1 MIHLLGALPPFL
13 VAAITLPDAPNVLAG
28 AAAGIC
34 LLSRA
39 DKQKGRTFIAAVV
52 LTATSSWFP
61 APAICLLAGM
71 YVSEALFADSP
82 RLRWARLVGAVL
94 CLQTVLLVIDYRGKL
109 PTQHTAP
116 LAALALAFAVI
127 SAFFA
132 GRRRAAADPLI
143 VALLSLLFLV
153 FILSVRLAALHFG
166 DYRQAVLV
174 VLTGFGAALAAVSV
188 LASPLVRGGG
198 GFYSVSQ
205 AFALDVPLDKWIGE
219 ISSVAEQ
226 EKNADDFLDAAF
238 HKLAAE
244 LPGLEGIE
252 WRTDS
257 RPPKKTGGGKY
268 RMPIACP
275 PLTATF
281 YRRRFASP
289 WTWFSYYLLCRI
301 VGEYYL
307 SKRREEE
314 QRAQNLLHA
323 THQAGARITHD
334 IKNILHVL
342 SALAA
347 TKDDALARRQLP
359 ILRGR
364 LETALAK
371 LRNAP
376 ETDAAAMPASSWWQ
390 EARSR
395 HMQTAAVFV
404 GEGGAAIVP
413 SALFDRALDNFLEN
427 AAQKQTPP
435 KNIHVEL
442 STDDNGASLRVE
454 DDGEPIDADTAKNLF
469 MRPVASAGGF
479 GVALYQLSQEAE
491 VLGYRIILEHN
502 APQKVVFALLP
513 RDKNEDKNA
522 V

>member
-1 MIHLLGALPPFL
+1 MIRLLGVLPPFL
-13 VAAITLPDAPNVLAG
+13 VAAITLPDAPNILVG
-28 AAAGIC
+28 AAAGIG

-39 DKQKGRTFIAAVV
+39 DKQKGRTIIAAAA
-52 LTATSSWFP
+52 LMATSVWLP
-61 APAICLLAGM
+61 APVMCLLAGM

-82 RLRWARLVGAVL
+82 RLRWARIVGAVL
-94 CLQTVLLVIDYRGKL
+94 CLQTILLAIDYRGKL
-109 PTQHTAP
+109 PTQSAAP
-116 LAALALAFAVI
+116 LVALAFAFAVI
-127 SAFFA
+127 SALFA
-132 GRRRAAADPLI
+132 GRKQAVADPLI

-153 FILSVRLAALHFG
+153 FILSVRLAALYFG
-166 DYRQAVLV
+166 DYRQAVLL
-174 VLTGFGAALAAVSV
+174 VLVGFGAALAAMGV

-205 AFALDVPLDKWIGE
+205 AFALEIPIDKWIGE

-238 HKLAAE
+238 HKLAAD

-268 RMPIACP
+268 PMPISCP

-301 VGEYYL
+301 VSEYYL

-314 QRAQNLLHA
+314 QRSQNLLHA
-323 THQAGARITHD
+323 AHQAGARITHD

-347 TKDDALARRQLP
+347 TKDDSLVRRQLP
-359 ILRGR
+359 ILRAR
-364 LETALAK
+364 LETALSK
-371 LRNAP
+371 LHNTS
-376 ETDAAAMPASSWWQ
+376 ETDAVAMPASSWWQ

-395 HMQTAAVFV
+395 HMHTAAVFA
-404 GEGGAAIVP
+404 GEGGSAIVP
-413 SALFDRALDNFLEN
+413 SALFDRALDNLLEN
-427 AAQKQTPP
+427 ASQKPTPP
-435 KNIHVEL
+435 SNIRVEL

-454 DDGEPIDADTAKNLF
+454 DDGEPIDDDTVKNLF
-469 MRPVASAGGF
+469 LRPVASVGGF

-491 VLGYRIILEHN
+491 TLGYRIMLECN
-502 APQKVVFALLP
+502 ESKKVVFALIP
-513 RDKNEDKNA
+513 RDKDEDKDTS
-522 V
+522 